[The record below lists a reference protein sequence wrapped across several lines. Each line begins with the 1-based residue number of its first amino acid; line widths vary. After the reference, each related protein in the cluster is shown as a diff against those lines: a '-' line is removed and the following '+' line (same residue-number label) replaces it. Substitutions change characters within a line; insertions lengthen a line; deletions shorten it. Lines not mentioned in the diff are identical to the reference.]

1 MKKLVLFALK
11 KFRTLRSVRTKS
23 VGSHILG
30 NEIESSQN
38 PSHYIHNSF
47 CCGISENGF
56 QMVRHYQTKF
66 YLEVFY

>member
-11 KFRTLRSVRTKS
+11 KFRTLWSVPTIS

-38 PSHYIHNSF
+38 ALHYIHNSF

-56 QMVRHYQTKF
+56 
-66 YLEVFY
+66 

>member
-11 KFRTLRSVRTKS
+11 KFRTLWSVPTIS

-30 NEIESSQN
+30 NEIEPSQN
-38 PSHYIHNSF
+38 ALHYIHNSF

-56 QMVRHYQTKF
+56 
-66 YLEVFY
+66 